1 MDSPSREESSLI
13 EIGTHEDWER
23 IKGNFTD
30 AIDVVLD
37 AQLGPNAS
45 GAVREAIRRHL
56 LVVRRD
62 YDFGFDNAL
71 NCDCILI

>member
-13 EIGTHEDWER
+13 EIGTHEDWEQIQR
-23 IKGNFTD
+23 NFAD

-45 GAVREAIRRHL
+45 GAVREALRQHL
-56 LVVRRD
+56 FAVRKA
-62 YDFGFDNAL
+62 Y
-71 NCDCILI
+71 